1 MISAEQEIVGF
12 NKKVDVNEGE
22 KKGNVELWMLDIE
35 AQMIAS
41 LKTLAKQALDS
52 YPNTQ
57 RTEWSKL
64 YPGQIVLCISQIYWT
79 TEVEQAIKDYEQNGL
94 EEYIKVC
101 QHQIEEIVQ
110 MVRKPLKDQERITLK
125 ALVVID
131 VHARDVV
138 IDLANKQ
145 I

>member
-41 LKTLAKQALDS
+41 LKTLAKQALES
-52 YPNTQ
+52 YPKTQ

-138 IDLANKQ
+138 IDLANK
-145 I
+145 